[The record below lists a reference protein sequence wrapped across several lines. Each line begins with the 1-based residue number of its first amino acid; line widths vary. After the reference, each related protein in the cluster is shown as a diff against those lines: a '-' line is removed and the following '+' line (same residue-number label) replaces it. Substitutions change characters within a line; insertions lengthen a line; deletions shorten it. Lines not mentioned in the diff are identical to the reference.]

1 MNKYGNRK
9 VIIDDYIFDSIQES
23 RRYKELKLLL
33 KTGEISKLQLQ
44 PRFLLQE
51 AFRKNGKSYRK
62 IEYVADF
69 MYLQNGKYI
78 VEDVK
83 GIQTD
88 VFKLKH
94 KIFEKMYPDLELRI
108 IK

>member
-1 MNKYGNRK
+1 MNKYKNKK
-9 VIIDDYIFDSIQES
+9 VIVDDYIFDSIQES
-23 RRYKELKLLL
+23 RRYKELKIQLE
-33 KTGEISKLQLQ
+33 TGDIKELTLQ

-51 AFRKNGKSYRK
+51 AFKKNGKHYRK
-62 IEYVADF
+62 IEYIADF
-69 MYLQNGKYI
+69 MYWQNGKYI

-83 GIQTD
+83 GLQTD

-94 KIFEKMYPDLELRI
+94 KMFEKMYPELELKI

>member
-1 MNKYGNRK
+1 MNKYRNKK
-9 VIIDDYIFDSIQES
+9 VQVDMYVFDSIAES
-23 RRYKELKLLL
+23 VRYKELKLLEQA
-33 KTGEISKLQLQ
+33 GEISELTLQ

-62 IEYVADF
+62 IEYIAD
-69 MYLQNGKYI
+69 LQYIEKGKTI

-94 KIFEKMYPDLELRI
+94 KIFEKLYPDLELRI
-108 IK
+108 IR

>member
-1 MNKYGNRK
+1 MNKYRNKK
-9 VIIDDYIFDSIQES
+9 VIVDEKEFDSKREGN
-23 RRYKELKLLL
+23 RYKELKLLERAR
-33 KTGEISKLQLQ
+33 EIKNLELQ
-44 PRFLLQE
+44 PRFLLQDS
-51 AFRKNGKSYRK
+51 FKKNGRTFRK

-69 MYLQNGKYI
+69 KYIENGKTI

-83 GIQTD
+83 GMQTD

-94 KIFEKMYPDLELRI
+94 KIFEKVYPDLELRI

>member
-1 MNKYGNRK
+1 MNKYRNKK
-9 VIIDDYIFDSIQES
+9 VIVDEKEFDSKREGN
-23 RRYKELKLLL
+23 RYKELKLLERAEKIKDL
-33 KTGEISKLQLQ
+33 ELQ
-44 PRFLLQE
+44 PRFLLQDS
-51 AFRKNGKSYRK
+51 FKKNGRTFRK

-69 MYLQNGKYI
+69 KYIENGKTI

-94 KIFEKMYPDLELRI
+94 KIFEKVYPDLELRI
-108 IK
+108 IR

>member
-1 MNKYGNRK
+1 MNKYRNKK
-9 VIIDDYIFDSIQES
+9 VIVDDYVFDSIQES

-33 KTGEISKLQLQ
+33 KAGEISNLELQ

-51 AFRKNGKSYRK
+51 SFKKNGKTYRK
-62 IEYVADF
+62 IKYIADF
-69 MYLQNGKYI
+69 MYLQDGKYI

-94 KIFEKMYPDLELRI
+94 KLFEKIYPDLELRI